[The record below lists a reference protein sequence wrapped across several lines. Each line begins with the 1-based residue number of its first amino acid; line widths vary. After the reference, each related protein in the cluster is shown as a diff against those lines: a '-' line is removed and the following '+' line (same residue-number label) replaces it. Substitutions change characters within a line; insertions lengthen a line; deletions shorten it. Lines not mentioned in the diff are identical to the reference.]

1 MNITKIEVFH
11 TMIPLRKPFKLSKVL
26 GTLTHTQPIVVK
38 IYTDEGIVGLGE
50 ADPFVPFTTES
61 PEGVKSFL
69 KEYLGPILLG
79 TDPTNI
85 VRIHEI
91 MDNTLKL
98 NVIAKGAI
106 DMACY
111 DILGKAKGLPIY
123 QILGGYYRDKM
134 HLTWGIGGASPEEN
148 VEEVRAIAADR
159 GINTFMLKTGGLSMK
174 EDSAR
179 VKAVRKAMPDAHL
192 LVDTNQGWDVAT
204 AIRFGKTVEDC
215 NIGFLEQPVPYWD
228 IAGLAEIR
236 ASIDIPISIDETL
249 CTIHDAM
256 DVIREG
262 AADVFSV
269 KASKNGGIYKTK
281 EILNLAKAFGIKCWM
296 NSMIEQGITQAALL
310 HLGVSSENL
319 LEIGHCYFSP
329 LRLEDDIT
337 TFSEQIKGD
346 VVSINHKTGL
356 GIEIRED
363 ILKKY
368 TSDVFTVKS

>member
-1 MNITKIEVFH
+1 VQITRIEVFH
-11 TMIPLRKPFKLSKVL
+11 TRVPLRKPFKLSKVL

-38 IYTDEGIVGLGE
+38 VYTDEGIVGLGE
-50 ADPFVPFTTES
+50 ADPFVPFTAES
-61 PEGVKSFL
+61 PEGVMSFL
-69 KEYLGPILLG
+69 KNYLGPILLG

-85 VRIHEI
+85 VRVHEI
-91 MDNTLKL
+91 MDKSLKL

-106 DMACY
+106 DIACY
-111 DILGKAKGLPIY
+111 DILGKTKGLPVH
-123 QILGGYYRDKM
+123 QILGGFYREKM
-134 HLTWGIGGASPEEN
+134 RLAWGIGGASPEEN
-148 VEEVRAIAADR
+148 AEEVQAIVADR
-159 GINTFMLKTGGLSMK
+159 GIKTFMLKTGSLSLE
-174 EDSAR
+174 EDIAR
-179 VKAVRKAMPDAHL
+179 VKAVRKALPDAHL

-204 AIRFGKTVEDC
+204 AVRFGKAVADC

-228 IAGLAEIR
+228 ISGLAEIR
-236 ASIDIPISIDETL
+236 ASIDVPISVDETL
-249 CTIHDAM
+249 GTIHDAV
-256 DVIREG
+256 DVIKEG

-269 KASKNGGIYKTK
+269 KASKNGGIYKAR
-281 EILNLAKAFGIKCWM
+281 EILDLAKSFGIKCWM

-319 LEIGHCYFSP
+319 LGFGHCYFSP

-346 VVSINHKTGL
+346 VVSINHKAGL

-368 TSDVFTVKS
+368 TSEAFTVKR